1 VPLIRSMAAS
11 IAGCSWAAAQFP
23 FRGVRYA
30 LLVLGAALLA
40 ASLVQLAQL
49 PRPAL

>member
-1 VPLIRSMAAS
+1 
-11 IAGCSWAAAQFP
+11 
-23 FRGVRYA
+23 VRYA

>member
-1 VPLIRSMAAS
+1 
-11 IAGCSWAAAQFP
+11 
-23 FRGVRYA
+23 VRYA
-30 LLVLGAALLA
+30 LLVLGAALLV